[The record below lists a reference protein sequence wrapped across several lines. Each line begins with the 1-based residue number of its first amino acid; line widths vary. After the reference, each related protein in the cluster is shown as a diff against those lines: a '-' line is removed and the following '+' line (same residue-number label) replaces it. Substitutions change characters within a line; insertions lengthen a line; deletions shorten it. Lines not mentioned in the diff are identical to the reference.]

1 MILFSILLFALLVLS
16 LIRLSA
22 FDFFSPVA
30 EKAHLFCLRFL
41 PPESQA
47 LAELKALVCAE
58 NFSSLND
65 SQLYISSGLI
75 HLFVVSGAHLLLIER
90 LLNRTKCNSG
100 IIFFI
105 LVLYAF
111 ACNLGAPVVRCLLAF
126 GLNFFLVTKNIR
138 WPAHFRLLLIGLA
151 TLCFNYNW
159 INSLSLQLSWLAA
172 FIMMLGEKFFTTS
185 SKLFK
190 QSLFFVTLLPTVVF
204 FQIPS
209 AGTILLNILLAPALE
224 FVLFPLALCTWFFA
238 PTYRLFDFAIN
249 LFKSVLTFLELD
261 FQIQLEEISVRL
273 TLYNWA
279 LLLVLHLV
287 FHLFHVHKAR
297 NSPDEN

>member
-16 LIRLSA
+16 LIRFSA
-22 FDFFSPVA
+22 FEFLSPVA
-30 EKAHLFCLRFL
+30 EKAHFFCLSFL

-90 LLNRTKCNSG
+90 LLLRSKINSG
-100 IIFFI
+100 IILST

-126 GLNFFLVTKNIR
+126 GLNFFLISKNIR

-151 TLCFNYNW
+151 ALCFNFNW
-159 INSLSLQLSWLAA
+159 INSISLQMSWLAA
-172 FIMMLGEKFFTTS
+172 FLVMLGEKIFTS
-185 SKLFK
+185 RSLLFK
-190 QSLFFVTLLPTVVF
+190 QSLFFVTLLPTVVY
-204 FQIPS
+204 FQIPG
-209 AGTILLNILLAPALE
+209 AGTILLNMMLAPWLE
-224 FVLFPLALCTWFFA
+224 FVLFPLGLCTWFFA
-238 PTYRLFDFAIN
+238 PAYRVFDFAIGIFKN
-249 LFKSVLTFLELD
+249 LLSFLEVD
-261 FQIQLEEISVRL
+261 FQLQLEEISASL
-273 TLYNWA
+273 TFYNWA

-287 FHLFHVHKAR
+287 FHLLHVQQAR
-297 NSPDEN
+297 RSPDEI